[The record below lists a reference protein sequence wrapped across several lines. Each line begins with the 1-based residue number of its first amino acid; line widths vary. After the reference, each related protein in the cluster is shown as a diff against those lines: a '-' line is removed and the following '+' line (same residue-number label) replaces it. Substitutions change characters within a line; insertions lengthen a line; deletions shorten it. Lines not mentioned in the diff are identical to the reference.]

1 VSQRP
6 SCNALSANYAERV
19 YAGVLG
25 KLIGVYVGRPV
36 EGWSYDRITERF
48 GEIDRYVQDP
58 DGAPLVVTDDD
69 LGGTFTFL
77 RALPDH
83 GNDPNLTPAQI
94 GDAWLNY
101 IVEGR
106 TIIWFGGLGD
116 STEHTAYFR
125 LSNGTPA
132 PASGSMAL
140 NGKSVSEQIG
150 SQIFIDGWGMVAPG
164 DPELAADFARRAA
177 SVSHDGEG
185 IFGAQVIAA
194 MVAQAFVEADLNAL
208 LDTAVSLIP
217 VDSTIA
223 RVIADVREWHAAEPD
238 WRKTRQRID
247 AVYDVKTYCG
257 NCHIVP
263 NHALIILAL
272 LYGDDDFRKAL
283 TIVNTAGFDT
293 DCNSGNVGAILG
305 VKHGLAGID
314 GSGYDWRGPVA
325 DRLYLPTA
333 DGGRAITDAVRET
346 YEIVNI
352 GHALAGAPPLAPKGG
367 AKFHFSLPGSVQGFL
382 ARGEGLTVEHAAGRA
397 LDGAGA
403 LAIRWQADHGD
414 GSLLAST
421 ATFTPPEAIDMPFYP
436 MLASP
441 TLYPGQEVRA
451 RVVADAANA
460 EPVPMRLSI
469 RYYGERDAEQT
480 VTGPA
485 EPVAPG
491 GEANLAWSMPD
502 LGGAPIFEVGI
513 AVEPSAATAGG
524 VYLDWMTWGGPPD
537 VLLARP
543 QDAGTMWRRAWV
555 DGVDRVESRRDFPYR
570 VSQDYGTGIMSQGTA
585 DWNDYRVSADVSIVL
600 AQRAGIAARVGG
612 MRRWYALLLCDDGM
626 ARLVKNRDGEIVL
639 AERPFPWDVDRVY
652 RLALS
657 MQGRRIVGELE
668 GAPLLETMDEED
680 PLLAGGVGMVT
691 TQGTM
696 SCGPVQVQLIASP
709 G

>member
-1 VSQRP
+1 VTQRT
-6 SCNALSANYAERV
+6 SSNALSPDYPERV

-25 KLIGVYVGRPV
+25 KLIGVYAGRPV
-36 EGWSYDRITERF
+36 EGWSYDRIANHF
-48 GEIDRYVQDP
+48 GEIDRYVEDL
-58 DGAPLVVTDDD
+58 DGAPLIVSDDD

-83 GNDPNLTPAQI
+83 GNDPDLTPAQI
-94 GDAWLNY
+94 GETWLNY
-101 IVEGR
+101 IIEGR

-125 LSNGTPA
+125 LKNGTPA
-132 PASGSMAL
+132 PTSGSIAL

-164 DPELAADFARRAA
+164 DPELAVDLARRAA

-185 IFGAQVIAA
+185 IYGAQVIAA
-194 MVAQAFVEADLNAL
+194 MVAQGFVEPDLSVL
-208 LDTAVSLIP
+208 LDTAVRLIP
-217 VDSTIA
+217 AESTVA
-223 RVIADVREWHAAEPD
+223 RVISDVREWHAAEPD
-238 WRKTRQRID
+238 WRKTRERID

-263 NHALIILAL
+263 NHALIIMAL
-272 LYGDDDFRKAL
+272 LYGEDDFRKSL

-305 VKHGLAGID
+305 VKNGLAGID
-314 GSGYDWRGPVA
+314 GSGYDWRGPIA

-352 GHALAGAPPLAPKGG
+352 GRALAGAPPLAPKDR
-367 AKFHFSLPGSVQGFL
+367 AKFHFSLPGSVQGFM
-382 ARGEGLTVEHAAGRA
+382 ARDPGLTVEHGEGRGA
-397 LDGAGA
+397 DGAGV
-403 LAIRWQADHGD
+403 LAIRWPAHHREGPIR
-414 GSLLAST
+414 AST

-460 EPVPMRLSI
+460 QSIAVRLAI

-480 VTGPA
+480 LTGQP

-491 GEANLAWSMPD
+491 GAAVLSWTMPD

-513 AVEPSAATAGG
+513 VIEPPPGVEGS
-524 VYLDWMTWGGPPD
+524 VYLDWMTWGGSPD
-537 VLLARP
+537 ALLARP
-543 QDAGTMWRRAWV
+543 ENAGENWRRAWV

-570 VSQDYGTGIMSQGTA
+570 VSQDYGTGIMSQGTV
-585 DWNDYRVSADVSIVL
+585 DWDDYRVSVDIAIVL
-600 AQRAGIAARVGG
+600 AERAGVAARVGG
-612 MRRWYALLLCDDGM
+612 MRRWYGLLLCDDGM
-626 ARLVKNRDGEIVL
+626 VRLVKNRDGETVL
-639 AERPFPWDVDRVY
+639 AERQFFWAVDRVY
-652 RLALS
+652 RFALS
-657 MQGRRIVGELE
+657 VHGRHIVGEID
-668 GAPLLETMDEED
+668 GTSLLEAVDED
-680 PLLAGGVGMVT
+680 ASLLAGGVGMVI

-696 SCGPVQVQLIASP
+696 SCGPVRVQPIASP
-709 G
+709 A